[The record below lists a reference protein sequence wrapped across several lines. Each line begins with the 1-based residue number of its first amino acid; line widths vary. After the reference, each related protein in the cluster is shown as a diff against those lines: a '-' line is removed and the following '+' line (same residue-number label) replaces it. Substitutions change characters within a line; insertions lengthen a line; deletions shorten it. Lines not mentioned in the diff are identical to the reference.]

1 MKHYPSEQWADYVR
15 GGAPNLQMAEMKRH
29 LEAGCK
35 KCGTLAEVWTTIVN
49 LAQRESSYQPPNSD
63 VRLAKSYFA
72 ASATEVKESWA
83 PRVARLIFDSIS
95 QPQLAGVRSSGP
107 APRHYVY
114 RSGSVLVDVW
124 AQQTAEPASTVLTGQ
139 VLDRSIASQA
149 VTHTAV
155 KLRSKGADISMAT
168 TNQFG
173 EFHFELGKAPESD
186 LHLMIGED
194 QAVIV
199 VIPLSLLGVSSM
211 DNAK

>member
-1 MKHYPSEQWADYVR
+1 MRHYASEQWADYAR
-15 GGAPNLQMAEMKRH
+15 ETAPKLQMAEMKRH

-35 KCGTLAEVWTTIVN
+35 KCGLVAGVWTTIAK
-49 LAQRESSYQPPNSD
+49 LAQRESSYRPPDSD
-63 VRLAKSYFA
+63 VHLAKSYFA
-72 ASATEVKESWA
+72 ASATEVKESWV
-83 PRVARLIFDSIS
+83 PRVARLIFDSFN

-124 AQQTAEPASTVLTGQ
+124 AQQAAEPASTVLTGQ
-139 VLDRSIASQA
+139 ILDRSTASQA
-149 VTHTAV
+149 VKHTPV
-155 KLRSKGADISMAT
+155 KLRSKGADITMAN

-173 EFHFELGKAPESD
+173 EFHFELGKASEAD

-199 VIPLSLLGVSSM
+199 VIPLRLLGSSPL
-211 DNAK
+211 DNGQ